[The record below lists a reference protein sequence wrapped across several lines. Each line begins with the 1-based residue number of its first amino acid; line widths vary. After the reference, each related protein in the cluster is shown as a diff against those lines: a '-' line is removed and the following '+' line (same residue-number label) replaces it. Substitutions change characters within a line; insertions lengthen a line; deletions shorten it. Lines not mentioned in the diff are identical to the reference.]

1 MNSMSEECK
10 WLQYWEGNRSFHLSI
25 QRTVLNRILWSGL
38 NFHWIK
44 ILQIRFRFF
53 FFTFLLFNTLNK
65 KMSLIDR
72 LLDQWLTSGR
82 EECLKIFSDP
92 VICLTILLSEL
103 AHLTSEFSDFLVFDS
118 PFSLTKSTRPLAYYL
133 HYLLAFLSILIFFLN
148 FNFHILSWDVTLSKS
163 SRFF

>member
-1 MNSMSEECK
+1 MATI
-10 WLQYWEGNRSFHLSI
+10 LGGQSFVPFVNPTNCFEQNLVIWFEFSLDKNLADSI
-25 QRTVLNRILWSGL
+25 SV
-38 NFHWIK
+38 
-44 ILQIRFRFF
+44 F

>member
-25 QRTVLNRILWSGL
+25 QWTVLNRILWSGL
-38 NFHWIK
+38 NFHLIK
-44 ILQIRFRFF
+44 ILEIRFRF

-92 VICLTILLSEL
+92 VICLTIFLSEL
-103 AHLTSEFSDFLVFDS
+103 AHLTSEFSDFLGVWF
-118 PFSLTKSTRPLAYYL
+118 PFLFNQTNASS
-133 HYLLAFLSILIFFLN
+133 SILLTLPSIF
-148 FNFHILSWDVTLSKS
+148 S
-163 SRFF
+163 